1 MTQQQ
6 AASLTPTPQTLA
18 FGFCTGTAPTKWLRR
33 WETAGYPA
41 QLAATA
47 LDLAFFEAGVDQPAP
62 HSAATAATAEVLA
75 AGGVCL
81 LRTGAGEKPARFG
94 TAELNSVLLYQEEFG
109 VLAAKDADVVALGA
123 IQDAAEF
130 ELVQLFAHPWH
141 LPEFPAA
148 TPWQDPSWMP
158 TSVTAIAQLA
168 ATGTAAA
175 LLPLPLAR
183 QIADKKQHRVLPV
196 APGLVAP
203 RAAIWACWMRSK
215 DSPLVQDFIGVLR
228 GRKRGSSRDATA
240 AAGSVAAPKAAGKP
254 TGKAAGKAAAGAKG
268 KAAGKAT
275 GKAAGSKTGGSKTAQ
290 HKTRTSKTPGGK
302 TTRGKQQTRRRS
314 KRAAG

>member
-33 WETAGYPA
+33 WEAAGYPA
-41 QLAATA
+41 QLAASA
-47 LDLAFFEAGVDQPAP
+47 LDLAFFEVGVDQPAP
-62 HSAATAATAEVLA
+62 YSAATAATAEVLA

-81 LRTGAGEKPARFG
+81 LRTGAGEKPAHFG

-109 VLAAKDADVVALGA
+109 VLAAKDTDVVALGA

-130 ELVQLFAHPWH
+130 ELVRLFAHPWH
-141 LPEFPAA
+141 LPEFPTA

-168 ATGTAAA
+168 ATGAAAA

-196 APGLVAP
+196 APGLVTP
-203 RAAIWACWMRSK
+203 RAAIWACWLRRK

-240 AAGSVAAPKAAGKP
+240 ATSSAAATTKAAGKA
-254 TGKAAGKAAAGAKG
+254 TVRAAGKAAAGGKG
-268 KAAGKAT
+268 KAT
-275 GKAAGSKTGGSKTAQ
+275 GSKTGGSKTAQ
-290 HKTRTSKTPGGK
+290 HKTRKSKTPGGK
-302 TTRGKQQTRRRS
+302 TTRGKQQTRQRS